1 MSKKLDLVLLIMKK
15 WMRLNWNEVEYL
27 ENYDINE
34 IYCIEEAIYIYGKI
48 TFIKKI
54 NNGTIQKNGCKGKV
68 KKMFPM
74 FNFDGCISLL
84 FQRECRILCAGESG
98 GHKETGT

>member
-34 IYCIEEAIYIYGKI
+34 IYCIEEAIYIHGKI
-48 TFIKKI
+48 TFIKKLI
-54 NNGTIQKNGCKGKV
+54 MEQYKKTDV
-68 KKMFPM
+68 KEKLKKCSPCLILMVVSVYYFR
-74 FNFDGCISLL
+74 GSG
-84 FQRECRILCAGESG
+84 RILCAGESG